1 MAKKFTGFKPETMQ
15 KKILPAL
22 GYKGAMDQKS
32 INAFLA
38 ASPAAAAKMGKY
50 TMIARQMVEGKR
62 VGAFTGMFGGP
73 KFGTPE
79 YKQLTQQTHQR
90 ALDAQ
95 KAKKTMEEGSLR
107 DRINLATTPGPNQV
121 NLQSAIRGSNKGA
134 GTPARAQGGNTFINQ
149 GSNNLSLPG
158 PESTSPDAADVFK
171 NTGSTG
177 GTSTNA
183 SGGGMP
189 SGSNLTRQI
198 AQDPTKP
205 VTVANVV
212 SKDGGDAA
220 KIAEGTGQLGEA
232 NVATLT
238 SAGDAA
244 LAQMPEK
251 QEAVT
256 YSAAT
261 SAPAVGNVLSGT
273 QAEQGQVSSDA
284 IVQAQQAD
292 PDKASALALNA
303 AQLGQAQTVQAPA
316 PMQVTQD
323 QLVDGSAVDMQQ
335 VGQTFGTG
343 QVKAATVQDEM
354 ADLMQDF
361 QGGNTPVWAAGAM
374 RAANQAMAA
383 RGLSASSMAGMA
395 IVQASME
402 AALPIA
408 QMDAANKQEMAIE
421 SARQRANFMGM
432 DFNQQFETKVRNAA
446 RISEI
451 ANINFSA
458 EQTIALENARM
469 AQTVDLANLDNRQA
483 KVMADA
489 AIMSQMDLSNLDN
502 RQQAAVQNAQSFLQM
517 DMKNLDNRQQTTL
530 FRAQEQINSILSD
543 AAAENASRQFNAA
556 SQNQTN
562 QFFASLAAQVSQ
574 FNAEQQNG
582 MARFN
587 AGEANALSQFNASQ
601 MNARDRFNAQNH
613 LVIAQANAQWA
624 QSITTAENAAAN
636 QANRDAAMAANN
648 LTMTA
653 YNNTIQRERDLL
665 AWAWQAGQNQMDRDR
680 AIAVATISATNGEQ
694 SGNAIGDAAG
704 KLLGKIGDK
713 AIDAVVDW
721 IPWF

>member
-134 GTPARAQGGNTFINQ
+134 GTPARAQGANTFISQ
-149 GSNNLSLPG
+149 ADIAKQQQDAMGG
-158 PESTSPDAADVFK
+158 PTEEQDGPLQF
-171 NTGSTG
+171 TG

-198 AQDPTKP
+198 AQGPTKP

-212 SKDGGDAA
+212 SADGGDAA

-232 NVATLT
+232 NLAGFT
-238 SAGDAA
+238 SAGPAS
-244 LAQMPEK
+244 LADVPVKE
-251 QEAVT
+251 EAVT
-256 YSAAT
+256 YSADK

-284 IVQAQQAD
+284 VVQAQQAD
-292 PDKASALALNA
+292 PDRASALALNA

-323 QLVDGSAVDMQQ
+323 QLIDGSAVDMQQ

-562 QFFASLAAQVSQ
+562 QFFASLASQVSQ
-574 FNAEQQNG
+574 FNAEQKNG

-587 AGEANALSQFNASQ
+587 AGEANALAQFNASQ